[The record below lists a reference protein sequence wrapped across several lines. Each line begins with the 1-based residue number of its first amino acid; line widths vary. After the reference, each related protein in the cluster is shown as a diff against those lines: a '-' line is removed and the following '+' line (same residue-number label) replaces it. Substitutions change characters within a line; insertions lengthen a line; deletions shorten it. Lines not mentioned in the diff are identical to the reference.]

1 MALRVEI
8 ELLHEGARMPA
19 RMTELAAGYD
29 LSACLG
35 DRSIELP
42 PGGRARVPTGLR
54 LAIPPGYEGQ
64 VRPRSGWAAKSGV
77 TVLNAPGTIDA
88 DFRGE
93 LQVLLVNLGEEGV
106 TVRHGDRI
114 AQLVIAPVSAVAFE
128 AVETLT
134 PSERG
139 EGGFGSTG
147 V

>member
-1 MALRVEI
+1 MTLRVEI
-8 ELLHEGARMPA
+8 ELLHAGARMPA

-29 LSACLG
+29 LAACLG
-35 DRSIELP
+35 GQEIELV
-42 PGGRARVPTGLR
+42 PGARARVPTGLR
-54 LAIPPGYEGQ
+54 LAIPAGYEGQ

-93 LQVLLVNLGEEGV
+93 LQVLLVNLGHEAV
-106 TVRHGDRI
+106 TVRDGDRI
-114 AQLVIAPVSAVAFE
+114 AQLVIAPVCAVAFE
-128 AVETLT
+128 TVDVLT
-134 PSERG
+134 PSDRG

>member
-1 MALRVEI
+1 MTVRVEI
-8 ELLHEGARMPA
+8 QLLHEGARLPA
-19 RMTELAAGYD
+19 RMTELAAGCD

-35 DRSIELP
+35 GQEIVLP
-42 PGGRARVPTGLR
+42 PGGRDRIPTGLR

-88 DFRGE
+88 DYRGE
-93 LQVLLVNLGEEGV
+93 LQVLLVNLGQESV

-114 AQLVIAPVSAVAFE
+114 AQLVIAPVCAVAFE

-134 PSERG
+134 PSDRG